1 MFYFYENN
9 IEISR
14 KSEKN
19 FVSIALFCN
28 FGLSISQKQK
38 KITQMKRIITIVAFL
53 ALFGSANA
61 TNNSKYN
68 STESNSI
75 KSEIKFPDWREGQ
88 WKRNVPEH
96 LLSVNIAGSYT
107 ITPNYVN
114 TNPFGAGLTL
124 GYQYKTR
131 GWKLNPQFTTSFG
144 GYSGVLFYRGAS
156 VERNAEGARHEIII
170 DRLKTYT
177 YVPLMLNANIHYDF
191 NKTSIYLGVDAGVN
205 MMIGEKD
212 FEQESIIYIQK
223 NFDEIKVTRFV
234 PTAKAKLGFMQEVS
248 PNIRLKFNAGISYE
262 MGYKDDF
269 NGAYINGGF
278 VESVEMT
285 DLKQADSI
293 DPFAEFGLVISL

>member
-1 MFYFYENN
+1 
-9 IEISR
+9 
-14 KSEKN
+14 
-19 FVSIALFCN
+19 
-28 FGLSISQKQK
+28 
-38 KITQMKRIITIVAFL
+38 MKRIITIVAFL

-68 STESNSI
+68 SKESNSI